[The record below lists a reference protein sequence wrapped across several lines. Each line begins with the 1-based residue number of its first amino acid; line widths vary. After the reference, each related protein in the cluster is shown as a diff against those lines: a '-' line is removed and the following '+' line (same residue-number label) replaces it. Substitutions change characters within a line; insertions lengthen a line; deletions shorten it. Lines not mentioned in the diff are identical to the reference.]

1 MFGIYDKDDD
11 TPDIIVNFAPYI
23 KEIDLIGVY
32 SGYGMYGRINKIADE
47 VYIKEKCEKLGI
59 YYTSCAENWFGSRR
73 LMIIL
78 MWTVFWSLLSC
89 TLFRRYTLKCRYLK
103 TENGLYRSAKL
114 LV

>member
-73 LMIIL
+73 L
-78 MWTVFWSLLSC
+78 FWSLLSC